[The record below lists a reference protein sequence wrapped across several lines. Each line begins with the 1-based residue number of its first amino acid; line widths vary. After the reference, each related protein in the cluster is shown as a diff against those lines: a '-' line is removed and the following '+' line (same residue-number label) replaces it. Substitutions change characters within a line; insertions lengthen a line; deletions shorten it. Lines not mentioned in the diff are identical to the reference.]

1 MLSFFDDLIFEI
13 LMKVWGIGIGGLV
26 GVKDVKPWTV
36 LLIEKKLS
44 EFFVKRIW
52 ELLRRIDYWFNGSRW

>member
-13 LMKVWGIGIGGLV
+13 LMKVWGIRIGGLV
-26 GVKDVKPWTV
+26 GVKNIKPWAV

-52 ELLRRIDYWFNGSRW
+52 ELLRRIDY

>member
-1 MLSFFDDLIFEI
+1 
-13 LMKVWGIGIGGLV
+13 MKIWGIRIGGLV
-26 GVKDVKPWTV
+26 EVRDVKPWTV

-52 ELLRRIDYWFNGSRW
+52 ELLIRIDY